1 MSGRCATLHCRTTTV
16 RRDFHAWHRPAAHTV
31 AGDWHGDS
39 IWKGIEE
46 VQPADVDALGPD
58 TSVSRHLL
66 RRAVDRVRP
75 RLVLSGH
82 WHQRLSHV
90 LPDDIRCEVLD
101 MNGRVNNAVIL
112 ELSSLD
118 LTEMADLDPAWHRWT
133 RGAEKNYQHKKA
145 NVRFNQLAAQPR
157 ADGLSETD
165 ARKNASSIL
174 QDQGID

>member
-1 MSGRCATLHCRTTTV
+1 
-16 RRDFHAWHRPAAHTV
+16 
-31 AGDWHGDS
+31 
-39 IWKGIEE
+39 
-46 VQPADVDALGPD
+46 
-58 TSVSRHLL
+58 
-66 RRAVDRVRP
+66 
-75 RLVLSGH
+75 
-82 WHQRLSHV
+82 
-90 LPDDIRCEVLD
+90 

-165 ARKNASSIL
+165 ARKNASTIL
-174 QDQGID
+174 EDVYCRLFGNELFEASQDFRRLHWLGRCGSR